1 MRESGFDRLE
11 HRFRR
16 NQRRAALSTLLGLDL
31 LRQCPGD
38 IHTGTA
44 RGHFPAQI
52 PVHPFRLKAQE
63 PLLLKTAQKT
73 VSENLNFEQY
83 SGCLSVHGASEPA
96 EIG

>member
-16 NQRRAALSTLLGLDL
+16 NRRRAALSTLLGLDL

-52 PVHPFRLKAQE
+52 PVHPFRLKDQD
-63 PLLLKTAQKT
+63 PLLLKTAQIT
-73 VSENLNFEQY
+73 VSDSRNLKQY
-83 SGCLSVHGASEPA
+83 IGSRSVHDASEPA
-96 EIG
+96 GIG